1 MKRLPNNT
9 AHKALYEFLSANIE
23 TPVYDYVPQDA
34 ALPFVTLGAVN
45 VEDKSTKSEDMTH
58 VSVQVHLWSDYKGR
72 YEINNLAE
80 EIINLLGNNQ
90 LDLTG
95 DGFYVSAQGVNFY
108 ETYPEDESGFNGVLT
123 FEMLV
128 QDIGEVSTSEEETGT
143 SSDEEEESDSDEDNN
158 EGGEA

>member
-1 MKRLPNNT
+1 MKRLPNN
-9 AHKALYEFLSANIE
+9 AVHKALYEFLSENIE

-95 DGFYVSAQGVNFY
+95 DGFYANAQGVDFY

-128 QDIGEVSTSEEETGT
+128 QDIGEVST
-143 SSDEEEESDSDEDNN
+143 DEEDAETETSTSDDTDESEDND

>member
-1 MKRLPNNT
+1 MKRLPNNA
-9 AHKALYEFLSANIE
+9 AHKALYEFLSSNIE

-58 VSVQVHLWSDYKGR
+58 VTVQIHLWSDYKGR

-90 LDLTG
+90 LDLTD
-95 DGFYVSAQGVNFY
+95 DGFYANAQGVDFY
-108 ETYPEDESGFNGVLT
+108 ETYPEEESGYNGVLT

-128 QDIGEVSTSEEETGT
+128 QDIGAT
-143 SSDEEEESDSDEDNN
+143 SDEEETDEETEAAGDDDVEDE
-158 EGGEA
+158 EGGES